1 MRFSKY
7 FELITWITLIGGI
20 VLAGFGLYKFGF
32 AENSDYAIL
41 MLVIGLVM
49 LTIGIVLFV
58 INERNQRKKKKR
70 PKTEKPTRQQRSV
83 NYSIRR
89 QLDDEKPKKKGK
101 LIASIVDYPVA
112 GEVCMISKLPIE
124 DDDNL
129 LQCPF
134 CSSYFIKKYLEEWT
148 KNNKTCPVCK
158 SIILEE

>member
-1 MRFSKY
+1 MRFNRY

-20 VLAGFGLYKFGF
+20 VLAGVGLYKFGF

-58 INERNQRKKKKR
+58 INERNQRKKKSIK
-70 PKTEKPTRQQRSV
+70 EKPTRQQRSV
-83 NYSIRR
+83 NYSIRT
-89 QLDDEKPKKKGK
+89 QLDDEKPMKKGK
-101 LIASIVDYPVA
+101 LIASIVDYPVV

-124 DDDNL
+124 DDDNV